1 MGTALSLSWLLV
13 WLFNRLAHRKAVLN
27 VASLGILS
35 ASVPCYLLLLM
46 SPSLGGGGL
55 PLPTLHRP
63 TPLAHGARRANI
75 GLVPVNLKQT
85 CLEILCLP
93 FRKTDGGASPRAPIH
108 LVSSCHGEQPEAK
121 PAPSLY
127 RATPSSAGL
136 DLCAPANSI
145 LAPEDGVQIL
155 SSGVFG
161 PPPTNT

>member
-1 MGTALSLSWLLV
+1 MKESSEVWHHSAFVGVTYRSMG
-13 WLFNRLAHRKAVLN
+13 
-27 VASLGILS
+27 
-35 ASVPCYLLLLM
+35 
-46 SPSLGGGGL
+46 
-55 PLPTLHRP
+55 
-63 TPLAHGARRANI
+63 ANI

-127 RATPSSAGL
+127 RATPGSAGL
-136 DLCAPANSI
+136 DLCAPTDSI

-155 SSGVFG
+155 STGVFWL
-161 PPPTNT
+161 PPPNTYFLILGRALNKNW

>member
-13 WLFNRLAHRKAVLN
+13 RLFSRLAHRKAVLN
-27 VASLGILS
+27 VASLGILP
-35 ASVPCYLLLLM
+35 ASVPCHFLLLM
-46 SPSLGGGGL
+46 SPSLQWGL
-55 PLPTLHRP
+55 LPPTFHRP
-63 TPLAHGARRANI
+63 TPPAHGARRANI

-93 FRKTDGGASPRAPIH
+93 FRETDGGASPRAPIH

-161 PPPTNT
+161 PPPPNT